1 MSVDIDYFTLH
12 RLTEKA
18 FKFDDEDK
26 QQCYPTLLNLIRSK
40 SPEDAAQSIIRYID
54 EQFSSRKLLFAVS
67 TADPNA
73 ALKPKKK
80 PFRRVGAD
88 DPNAVLPTITELTPE
103 EIDRRQEAA
112 KASSARITS
121 FYKNAM
127 MAVQEEDEGE
137 DENLTEEEME
147 AILKNDILN
156 SVMLA
161 PEEETD
167 NDPSNGVRYGIP
179 LDSDDLH
186 S

>member
-1 MSVDIDYFTLH
+1 MSIDIDYFTLH

-26 QQCYPTLLNLIRSK
+26 EKCFFTLLNLIKSK
-40 SPEDAAQSIIRYID
+40 NQEDAVQSIIRYIND
-54 EQFSSRKLLFAVS
+54 EFSSRKLIFASS
-67 TADPNA
+67 TANPTA
-73 ALKPKKK
+73 ALKPKAK

-88 DPNAVLPTITELTPE
+88 DPNAVLPSVTEFTPE

-112 KASSARITS
+112 KVSSERITS

-127 MAVQEEDEGE
+127 RSVQEEDEAE
-137 DENLTEEEME
+137 YENLTEEEME

-161 PEEETD
+161 PEEEID
-167 NDPSNGVRYGIP
+167 DDP
-179 LDSDDLH
+179 H
-186 S
+186 